1 MLRRVLIANRGEI
14 ALRVLRACR
23 ELGIETVAVYSQAD
37 ADALHVQ
44 LAGQAVCIGPARAAD
59 SYLNQDAL
67 LTVAK
72 ATGCDGVHP
81 GYGFLSEN
89 ADFADACAA
98 AGLTFIGPSGDAIR
112 KAGSKSAARDLMR
125 AAGVPVTPGSDGPVA
140 SVEEALTAAE
150 SVGYPV
156 LLKASAGG
164 GGRGIRRCDRPED
177 LSAAFAEA
185 KAEAQACFGNDEMYL
200 EKLVLRPR
208 HIEFQVLADR
218 YGNVIH
224 LGDRDCS
231 VQRRNQKLIEEAP
244 ARCLTPELRE
254 RMGAAAVKAAKA
266 VGYENAGTVEF
277 LLDPDRE
284 HFYFMEMNTRIQVE
298 HPVTE
303 EITGIDLVELQFNIA
318 AGRKLPLRQSQ
329 IHLNGWSIECR
340 INAEDVQAG
349 FSPSIGVIRQLR
361 LPQGNHIR
369 IETGIAPGSEITPF
383 FDSMVAKL
391 IVTGDTREQ
400 AIERTLSA
408 LERFHVKGIRTTIPF
423 CKAVLH
429 NETYRN
435 GDFDTSF
442 IEARLHSTVWRE
454 PHEELLAALFAVYTY
469 THENT
474 PEIGPDTQ
482 IDPWVLNKR
491 IRNL

>member
-1 MLRRVLIANRGEI
+1 MLKRVLIANRGEI
-14 ALRVLRACR
+14 ALRILRGCR

-89 ADFADACAA
+89 ADFADACARE
-98 AGLTFIGPSGDAIR
+98 GITFIGPSGDTIR
-112 KAGSKSAARDLMR
+112 KAGSKSAARDIMR

-164 GGRGIRRCDRPED
+164 GGRGIRRCDSSKD
-177 LSAAFAEA
+177 LPDAYAAA
-185 KAEAQACFGNDEMYL
+185 KAEANACFGNDEMYL
-200 EKLVLRPR
+200 EKLVLEPR
-208 HIEFQVLADR
+208 HIEFQILADR

-277 LLDPDRE
+277 LLDPGRE
-284 HFYFMEMNTRIQVE
+284 LTLRKLYTKNFPRLLIALLFWAACYKLFIMVLFGGVTVPGLIQAGLYLGNGEGDGALSLRLQVRVAQQGVQPPAQAQLFGSLCHSSSFLIKITVE
-298 HPVTE
+298 IKIQPS
-303 EITGIDLVELQFNIA
+303 GPDLRPRRKSGGELRQGPPWGAWLRSPPPA
-318 AGRKLPLRQSQ
+318 AGRP
-329 IHLNGWSIECR
+329 
-340 INAEDVQAG
+340 
-349 FSPSIGVIRQLR
+349 P
-361 LPQGNHIR
+361 P
-369 IETGIAPGSEITPF
+369 PGSR
-383 FDSMVAKL
+383 
-391 IVTGDTREQ
+391 GR
-400 AIERTLSA
+400 R
-408 LERFHVKGIRTTIPF
+408 R
-423 CKAVLH
+423 
-429 NETYRN
+429 
-435 GDFDTSF
+435 
-442 IEARLHSTVWRE
+442 
-454 PHEELLAALFAVYTY
+454 
-469 THENT
+469 
-474 PEIGPDTQ
+474 
-482 IDPWVLNKR
+482 
-491 IRNL
+491 